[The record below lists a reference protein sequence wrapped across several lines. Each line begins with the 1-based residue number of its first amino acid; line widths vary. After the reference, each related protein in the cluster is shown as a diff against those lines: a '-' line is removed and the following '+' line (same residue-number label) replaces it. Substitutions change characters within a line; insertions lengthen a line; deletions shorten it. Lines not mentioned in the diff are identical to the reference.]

1 MNTKR
6 KNELDKYWLKI
17 NKMQKE
23 IKYMKYDA
31 ELKLDTEFNEIL
43 INLEKIDTKLKV
55 LMSINTNTKSCYSLG
70 EK

>member
-17 NKMQKE
+17 DKMQRE
-23 IKYMKYDA
+23 IKYMKYDS
-31 ELKLDTEFNEIL
+31 ELKLDKELNEVL
-43 INLEKIDTKLKV
+43 NNLEKIDTRLKE
-55 LMSINTNTKSCYSLG
+55 LIDIGKKSYYSLG

>member
-17 NKMQKE
+17 NKMQRE
-23 IKYMKYDA
+23 IKYMKYDV
-31 ELKLDTEFNEIL
+31 ELKLDKEINEVL
-43 INLEKIDTKLKV
+43 NNLEKIDTRLKE
-55 LMSINTNTKSCYSLG
+55 LIDIGKKSYYSLG

>member
-23 IKYMKYDA
+23 IKYMKYDS
-31 ELKLDTEFNEIL
+31 ELKLDAEFNEITA
-43 INLEKIDTKLKV
+43 NLEKIDIRLKS
-55 LMSINTNTKSCYSLG
+55 LIGSNTKSCYSLG

>member
-17 NKMQKE
+17 NKMQRE

-31 ELKLDTEFNEIL
+31 ELKLDKELNEVL
-43 INLEKIDTKLKV
+43 NNLEKIDTRLKE
-55 LMSINTNTKSCYSLG
+55 LIDIGKKSYYSLG

>member
-17 NKMQKE
+17 NKMLRD
-23 IKYMKYDA
+23 IKHMKYDS
-31 ELKLDTEFNEIL
+31 ELKLDKEINEIL
-43 INLEKIDTKLKV
+43 INLEKIDIRLKD
-55 LMSINTNTKSCYSLG
+55 LIDTNTKSYYSLG